1 MKRTFYLCCFSV
13 FLRYKK
19 NRILELGT
27 LALLSEIAKNA
38 IIAGCFGQPFP
49 VSIVGV
55 KTIHA
60 KAAQLVTA
68 SVYYYG
74 IDHLSM
80 HHLPWQLSEAGR
92 GKPYPY
98 DSKSDQVHT
107 QRKEVAS

>member
-1 MKRTFYLCCFSV
+1 
-13 FLRYKK
+13 
-19 NRILELGT
+19 
-27 LALLSEIAKNA
+27 
-38 IIAGCFGQPFP
+38 
-49 VSIVGV
+49 VGA

-68 SVYYYG
+68 SVYYDS

>member
-1 MKRTFYLCCFSV
+1 M
-13 FLRYKK
+13 
-19 NRILELGT
+19 
-27 LALLSEIAKNA
+27 SEIAKNA
-38 IIAGCFGQPFP
+38 IIAGCFEQALL
-49 VSIVGV
+49 IVGA

-68 SVYYYG
+68 SVYYDS

>member
-1 MKRTFYLCCFSV
+1 MKRTFYLCCFSA

-19 NRILELGT
+19 NRSLELGT

-38 IIAGCFGQPFP
+38 IIAGCFEQALR
-49 VSIVGV
+49 VSIVGA

-68 SVYYYG
+68 SVYYDS
-74 IDHLSM
+74 IEHLSM
-80 HHLPWQLSEAGR
+80 QHLPWQLSEAGR
-92 GKPYPY
+92 GKPYAY
-98 DSKSDQVHT
+98 DSKSDRVHT